1 MKPKQQWGGHTA
13 AQTISAIVMAS
24 AAVFAVVFQSKGD
37 PKFAWSL
44 VALIA
49 LILLASA
56 LMYANQVL
64 AFFRV
69 RRVQAARDKVAR
81 EQRSEL
87 LRLARRFAQFAN
99 SGDWSNLRYIVA
111 NAYGN
116 NPDKCAMICPPDY
129 MRDLCPFFIQHL
141 ETRSPENEHQFLLA
155 IQEWY
160 GVIASYNNN
169 YVLEP
174 LRKMRLKQWFAADNT
189 SQLMPDA
196 VSWIESLPVNHQGI
210 VERQIEDFRERWA
223 GFLDDMKKWLEKS
236 GELFS
241 AALPTYFERPQ
252 KL

>member
-87 LRLARRFAQFAN
+87 LRLAATECTFISLKAFGSAELLNSRRARAE
-99 SGDWSNLRYIVA
+99 G
-111 NAYGN
+111 
-116 NPDKCAMICPPDY
+116 PPGP
-129 MRDLCPFFIQHL
+129 R
-141 ETRSPENEHQFLLA
+141 E
-155 IQEWY
+155 
-160 GVIASYNNN
+160 
-169 YVLEP
+169 
-174 LRKMRLKQWFAADNT
+174 
-189 SQLMPDA
+189 PDA
-196 VSWIESLPVNHQGI
+196 N
-210 VERQIEDFRERWA
+210 F
-223 GFLDDMKKWLEKS
+223 
-236 GELFS
+236 
-241 AALPTYFERPQ
+241 PQ
-252 KL
+252 RASDNA

>member
-81 EQRSEL
+81 KHRSEL
-87 LRLARRFAQFAN
+87 RRLAATEA
-99 SGDWSNLRYIVA
+99 
-111 NAYGN
+111 
-116 NPDKCAMICPPDY
+116 
-129 MRDLCPFFIQHL
+129 
-141 ETRSPENEHQFLLA
+141 
-155 IQEWY
+155 
-160 GVIASYNNN
+160 
-169 YVLEP
+169 P
-174 LRKMRLKQWFAADNT
+174 LI
-189 SQLMPDA
+189 S
-196 VSWIESLPVNHQGI
+196 
-210 VERQIEDFRERWA
+210 
-223 GFLDDMKKWLEKS
+223 
-236 GELFS
+236 
-241 AALPTYFERPQ
+241 
-252 KL
+252 